1 MKLVPICA
9 FCGSREIKKIN
20 GGLCYCYNCRRERH
34 IASHFVDSNIIDKII
49 TKIHKL
55 EDKACGL

>member
-9 FCGSREIKKIN
+9 FCGSHEIKRIN

-55 EDKACGL
+55 GDKACGL